1 MDTDERAR
9 LMEEGRRAFNR
20 GEFYEAH
27 EFWEDVW
34 NEIDDPERL
43 WVQGMI
49 QIATGLHKLS
59 RDRPDV
65 CMTLLAKA
73 MTKLADSPTAF
84 DGYALGKLKLDAAR
98 VYHALDRRE
107 KVDPL
112 TIKLIK
118 AIE

>member
-1 MDTDERAR
+1 MTDGR
-9 LMEEGRRAFNR
+9 LAFNR

-34 NEIDDPERL
+34 NEIYDPERL

-65 CMTLLAKA
+65 CRTLFEKA
-73 MTKLADSPTAF
+73 FTKLEDAPAVL
-84 DGYALGKLKLDAAR
+84 DGLDLHTLVVDAKDLYAKIAR
-98 VYHALDRRE
+98 HE
-107 KVDPL
+107 KVS
-112 TIKLIK
+112 
-118 AIE
+118 